1 MHDSYINMSKKVIVI
16 GSGFAG
22 IAAASMLA
30 KKGYDVTVLEKNSS
44 LGGRARQMVKQGY
57 HFDMGP
63 SWYWM
68 PEIFDD
74 FFKNFGKKATD
85 FYELERLDPSY
96 RVYFGQDDYVDI
108 PASLE
113 GVYQLFER
121 IEKGSSAGL
130 KKFLEEAKYKY
141 EVGMGEFVNKPSL
154 SILEF
159 MDWRIFKSLFK
170 MQLLTSI
177 TNHIKQFTS
186 NKKLLSLLEFPV
198 LFLGAKPQDTPAL
211 YSMMN
216 YSDIVLGTWYP
227 KGGMYSVVKAMVKV
241 AEEQGVKFQIN
252 ENVEKINVQN
262 GRAYS
267 VLSNG
272 KEIKADIVVAAAD
285 YAHVDQQLLD
295 QEHRRYSAK
304 YWNTRKLAPSC
315 LLYYLG
321 LDKKLTN
328 ILHHTLFF
336 DADFNQHAAEI
347 YDTPMWPSDPLLY
360 TSCPSQ
366 NDPTL
371 APPGKD
377 ILFILIP
384 VAVDLA
390 DTPEIREKYLNLALE
405 RVEKRLGQSI
415 KPHIVIKESYAYSD
429 FMNDYNSLKGNAYG
443 LANTLLQ
450 TAFLKPSM
458 KSKKVKNLY
467 YTGQLTVP
475 GPGVPPCLISGQV
488 VANLIE
494 KEDR

>member
-1 MHDSYINMSKKVIVI
+1 MQDSYIMNKKVIVI

-22 IAAASMLA
+22 IASAAMLS

-44 LGGRARQMVKQGY
+44 LGGRARQMVKEGY
-57 HFDMGP
+57 YFDMGP

-74 FFKNFGKKATD
+74 FFMQFGKKATD

-96 RVYFGQDDYVDI
+96 RVYFSQEDILDI
-108 PASLE
+108 PASLD
-113 GVYQLFER
+113 GVFQLFEK
-121 IEKGSSAGL
+121 IETGSSKGL

-154 SILEF
+154 SIFEF
-159 MDWRIFKSLFK
+159 VDMRILKSLFK

-241 AEEQGVKFQIN
+241 AEEQGVKFLVN
-252 ENVEKINVQN
+252 ENVEKINVKN
-262 GRAYS
+262 GKAVS
-267 VLSNG
+267 VTSNG
-272 KEIKADIVVAAAD
+272 AIIDADIVVGAAD
-285 YAHVDQQLLD
+285 YAHVEQQLLD
-295 QEHRRYSAK
+295 KEYRRYSEK
-304 YWNTRKLAPSC
+304 YWDTRKLAPSC

-321 LDKKLTN
+321 LDKKLEN

-336 DADFNQHAAEI
+336 DADFDKHASEI
-347 YDTPMWPSDPLLY
+347 YDTPMWPTDPLLY

-377 ILFILIP
+377 ILFVLIP
-384 VAVDLA
+384 VAVDLV
-390 DTPEIREKYLNLALE
+390 DTPEIREHYLNMAMD
-405 RVEKRLGQSI
+405 RIEKRLGQSVRQ
-415 KPHIVIKESYAYSD
+415 HIVVKESYAYTD
-429 FMNDYNSLKGNAYG
+429 FLKDYNSLKGNAYG
-443 LANTLLQ
+443 LANTLFQ

-494 KEDR
+494 KENK

>member
-1 MHDSYINMSKKVIVI
+1 MSKKVIVI

-22 IAAASMLA
+22 IASAAMLA

-44 LGGRARQMVKQGY
+44 LGGRARQLVKDGY

-74 FFKNFGKKATD
+74 FFKQFGKKATD

-96 RVYFGQDDYVDI
+96 RVYFGQDDFVDI
-108 PASLE
+108 PADLN
-113 GVYQLFER
+113 GVYQLFDR
-121 IEKGSSAGL
+121 IEPGSSKGL
-130 KKFLEEAKYKY
+130 DKFLKEAKYKY

-154 SILEF
+154 SVFEF

-177 TNHIKQFTS
+177 TNHIKQFTK

-241 AEEQGVKFQIN
+241 AEQQGVTFLVN
-252 ENVEKINVQN
+252 ENVEKINVSN
-262 GRAYS
+262 GKANS
-267 VLSNG
+267 VTSNG
-272 KEIKADIVVAAAD
+272 KEITADIVVAAAD
-285 YAHVDQQLLD
+285 YAFVDQVLLAK
-295 QEHRRYSAK
+295 EFRRYTPK
-304 YWNTRKLAPSC
+304 YWDTRKLAPSC
-315 LLYYLG
+315 ILYYLG
-321 LDKKLTN
+321 LDKKMDN

-336 DADFNQHAAEI
+336 DADFEKHASEI

-366 NDPTL
+366 NDPSL

-377 ILFILIP
+377 IMFILIP
-384 VAVDLA
+384 VAVDLK
-390 DTPEIREKYLNLALE
+390 DTKEIRDKYLDLALE
-405 RVEKRLGQSI
+405 RIEKRLGQTI
-415 KPHIVIKESYAYSD
+415 KKHIVVQESYAYTD
-429 FMNDYNSLKGNAYG
+429 FVKDYNSLKGNAYG
-443 LANTLLQ
+443 LANTLMQ
-450 TAFLKPSM
+450 TAFLKPSI
-458 KSKKVKNLY
+458 KSKKVSNLY

-494 KEDR
+494 KENN